1 MFMLTIFETK
11 KVKAQKLHLK
21 NLVAL
26 AKADGVISD
35 AELELIYKAG
45 ERNGLKT
52 YEVDSLIEDTEA
64 GDIQVPSN
72 DADRFDQVFDLVQ
85 LMLADGSIDNEEM
98 DFCIQIAQK
107 LGFRKAIVGVLVRKI
122 SVSLVKGYD
131 KSSIKEEAENFLTF

>member
-1 MFMLTIFETK
+1 MLTIFETK

>member
-1 MFMLTIFETK
+1 MLTIFETK
-11 KVKAQKLHLK
+11 KVRAQKLHLK

-26 AKADGVISD
+26 AKADGVISE

-52 YEVDSLIEDTEA
+52 YEMDSLIADTEA
-64 GDIQVPSN
+64 GDIEAASN
-72 DADRFDQVFDLVQ
+72 DADRFDQIFDLVQ
-85 LMLADGSIDNEEM
+85 LMLADGAINDEEM

-122 SVSLVKGYD
+122 SMSLANGQA